1 MRKDR
6 LMMLANENDQ
16 LKLAVDCHQ
25 NNEAR
30 YKQEIERLEKEIIFQ
45 KRRTTETERKYEEEL
60 EKYGGN
66 FGLIETL
73 KRKNTQ
79 LQQSSDIKIIELE
92 RQNKE
97 LWAQVEKHKQNELT
111 FKVSGERESVIL
123 E

>member
-111 FKVSGERESVIL
+111 FKVGVA
-123 E
+123 